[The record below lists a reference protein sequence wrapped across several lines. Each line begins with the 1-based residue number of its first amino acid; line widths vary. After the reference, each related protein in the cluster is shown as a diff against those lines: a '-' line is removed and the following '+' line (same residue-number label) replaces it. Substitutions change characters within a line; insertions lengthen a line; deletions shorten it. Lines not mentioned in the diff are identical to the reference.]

1 MMGRMLSTLT
11 LAGVATGL
19 VALPAAAQQSS
30 GKVAFINSQL
40 VLAAAPGYAAAESL
54 YTQEVAGYRL
64 EVQKMQAA
72 LDSSVQSFQQ
82 SSVVLSPSART
93 AKQKELEAQQAQ
105 LEKRMQELQDKAVQ
119 RQRDLLE
126 PIQQRVT
133 SVVEGVRA
141 AGGYSMIFDVG
152 LQNSGIV
159 AADRSL
165 DLTQKVIDQLKAGSG
180 S

>member
-1 MMGRMLSTLT
+1 MGRLSITLS
-11 LAGVATGL
+11 LVGL
-19 VALPAAAQQSS
+19 VAGLVAAPPMTAQTT
-30 GKVAFINSQL
+30 GKIAFINSRL
-40 VLAAAPGYAAAESL
+40 VLAAAPGYAQAESL
-54 YTQEVAGYRL
+54 YAGEVASYRI
-64 EVQKMQAA
+64 EVQKMQAS

-93 AKQKELEAQQAQ
+93 AKQKELEAQQQ
-105 LEKRMQELQDKAVQ
+105 RLEQRMQDLQDKAVQ
-119 RQRDLLE
+119 RERDLLE

-141 AGGYSMIFDVG
+141 AGGYAMIFDVG
-152 LQNSGIV
+152 VQNSGVV

-165 DLTQKVIDQLKAGSG
+165 DLTQKVIDQLKAGGG